1 MEFKQLEAFVN
12 VIRYKSFSRAA
23 EATYLTQPTISTHIS
38 SLEKELG
45 VKLIDRRGKESR
57 PTKHGRA
64 FYNYAVNIINTR
76 ERAMIAM
83 KDFDADISGVI
94 EIKTS
99 SIPGQFIVPELVSGF
114 HRKYPHVIFNVEQ
127 SDSDKVWSDI
137 LDNLGDIG
145 FTGSFEDNSLKCEL
159 IFRDKLVLITPANSK
174 FEKLKREG
182 SAISYRDIIQEDFI
196 WREEGSATRKTFE
209 KWFRSKDGREL
220 NTVAVVNSVEGI
232 KACVSQGLG
241 VSVMALSAVKTEMDN
256 SSGGIL
262 VFEFSDVDLEREFYM
277 VYNKNTTLSPAA
289 SKFRDYVEE
298 KYISQQ

>member
-76 ERAMIAM
+76 ERAVMAM
-83 KDFDADISGVI
+83 KEFDADISGSI
-94 EIKTS
+94 DIRSS
-99 SIPGQFIVPELVSGF
+99 SIPGQFIVPELLAGF
-114 HRKYPHVIFNVEQ
+114 HEKYPHVIFNVEV

-137 LDNLGDIG
+137 MDNLGEIG
-145 FTGSFEDNSLKCEL
+145 FTGYFENNSLKCEL
-159 IFRDKLVLITPANSK
+159 ISRDKLVLITPVNEK
-174 FEKLKREG
+174 FEKLMAVSSTVSINDVAGEK
-182 SAISYRDIIQEDFI
+182 FI

-209 KWFRSKDGREL
+209 NWFRGHDGREL
-220 NTVAVVNSVEGI
+220 DTVAVINSIEGV
-232 KACVSQGLG
+232 KACVSQGMG
-241 VSVMALSAVKTEMDN
+241 VSVMSLSAVKNEIDN
-256 SSGGIL
+256 PTGTFL
-262 VFEFSDVDLEREFYM
+262 VFQFEDVDLEREFYM

-289 SKFRDYVEE
+289 SRFRDYVESRYMD
-298 KYISQQ
+298 K

>member
-76 ERAMIAM
+76 ERAMMAM
-83 KDFDADISGVI
+83 KEFDADISGNI
-94 EIKTS
+94 DIKTS
-99 SIPGQFIVPELVSGF
+99 SIPGQFIVPELLAGF
-114 HRKYPHVIFNVEQ
+114 HEKYPHVSFSVEL

-145 FTGSFEDNSLKCEL
+145 FTGYYENNSLKCEL
-159 IFRDKLVLITPANSK
+159 ISRDKLVLITPVSEK
-174 FEKLKREG
+174 YEKLK
-182 SAISYRDIIQEDFI
+182 AISDKVSVSEIVNEDFI

-209 KWFRSKDGREL
+209 NWFKAHDGREL
-220 NTVAVVNSVEGI
+220 NTVAVVNSIEGV
-232 KACVSQGLG
+232 KACVGQGLG
-241 VSVMALSAVKTEMDN
+241 VSVMSLSAVKNEMEN
-256 SSGGIL
+256 PSGTFL
-262 VFEFSDVDLEREFYM
+262 VFQFEDVDLEREFYM

-289 SKFRDYVEE
+289 SRFRDYVESRYMD
-298 KYISQQ
+298 K